1 MLNDQ
6 KKKKNFNIGNQN
18 PAEVVKDT
26 VVSVAK
32 TTTDEIG
39 QIGSKAMEQILG
51 TGQKTVSGEIKL
63 GQTVEMKANDEEMQV
78 VATPNRIETRELYN
92 REEIKTNQEIQM
104 LLKNLKEE
112 VIRLQET
119 SDSMAKEATVVTIK
133 GVVSPGKYH
142 INFLKWLITS
152 IRDLRKKVGES
163 RTWLNTFMAKKNKK
177 NFWDMSSK
185 HGSSFSQSFERTS
198 DRRG

>member
-119 SDSMAKEATVVTIK
+119 SDKIGRASC
-133 GVVSPGKYH
+133 
-142 INFLKWLITS
+142 
-152 IRDLRKKVGES
+152 R
-163 RTWLNTFMAKKNKK
+163 
-177 NFWDMSSK
+177 
-185 HGSSFSQSFERTS
+185 ERV
-198 DRRG
+198 